1 VSDLSTALTTA
12 LSAISSL
19 KGESLTYRT
28 AHAGGTSALTGF
40 VLHRDRVAQPSFL
53 AERQAEG
60 EVKEAT
66 LKGPLTPAMAIGY
79 EVVDGNSEAWLI
91 ESVMKDQQ
99 QICRCKRVRTIA
111 LAPDRGQTR

>member
-1 VSDLSTALTTA
+1 MSDMTDAMTTA
-12 LSAISSL
+12 LAAINTF

-28 AHAGGTSALTGF
+28 THAGSTSALTGF
-40 VLHRDRVAQPSFL
+40 VLHRDRVAQPAFL
-53 AERQAEG
+53 SERQGEG

-66 LKGPLTPAMAIGY
+66 CKGPLTPALAIGY
-79 EVVDGNSEAWLI
+79 EVVDGNSEAWVV

>member
-1 VSDLSTALTTA
+1 MSDLSDALATA
-12 LSAISSL
+12 LSAVSGFKS
-19 KGESLTYRT
+19 ETLTYRT
-28 AHAGGTSALTGF
+28 THTGSPTTLTGF
-40 VLHRDRVAQPSFL
+40 VLHRDRVPQPSFL
-53 AERQAEG
+53 TERDTEA

-79 EVVDGNSEAWLI
+79 EIIDGNSEAWAV
-91 ESVMKDQQ
+91 ESHMADSQ